1 MTDIMA
7 IYPFNLAK
15 SILGDETEALKVYLP
30 GIALALA
37 TLSEREREVIRLRF
51 QKKMTLE
58 QCGKEHGITRERIR
72 QIEAKAIRKLRHP
85 SRVNMIKAVPLT
97 EVQAQHSEYLK
108 LSQAYELL
116 SKAVE
121 VCTAKRADPGVVV
134 PMAELAVHLQTPIK
148 ELGLSVRSYNSL
160 RRAGKDTLR
169 DIVEMTETD
178 LSKIRNL
185 GRKSAMEVKEKI
197 ASHGLTLKEEFTT
210 I

>member
-116 SKAVE
+116 SKAFE

-134 PMAELAVHLQTPIK
+134 PMAELAVHLQTPIE